1 MLTKTRALRLAPGV
15 MVSEEKI
22 VSRAVVEVMINVFLV
37 MEEGR
42 KNVHH
47 VMVMVRIPM
56 GTVVHGVGVMGI
68 KDVQVALAMV
78 ALNASRAVVEVIRIA
93 HGVGDGVIKIA
104 PNVMVL
110 DLLNVK
116 LVTVMGK

>member
-1 MLTKTRALRLAPGV
+1 MVTAEKT
-15 MVSEEKI
+15 VSP
-22 VSRAVVEVMINVFLV
+22 AVAEVMMSAFLV
-37 MEEGR
+37 MEQGR

-56 GTVVHGVGVMGI
+56 GTAVHGVGVMGI
-68 KDVQVALAMV
+68 KDVQVALVMV

-104 PNVMVL
+104 PNVMVP

-116 LVTVMGK
+116 LATDMVK